1 MKNPRDQLSQ
11 QPEIE
16 PVSGLGLFNRKQ
28 NTHILENDFNNS

>member
-11 QPEIE
+11 QTEIE

-28 NTHILENDFNNS
+28 NTQKMIEKKN

>member
-16 PVSGLGLFNRKQ
+16 PVSGLGLFNRKK
-28 NTHILENDFNNS
+28 NTQKMIEKKN